1 MFIACIVTNK
11 EGLKVAI
18 AGFEAH
24 SMITNLKN
32 RLERL
37 GVDAKILKDTY
48 LIKDID
54 FILIVGGDK
63 GILHYFHK
71 IDDNSPPVIGIY
83 ESDSTGFLAQIEAR
97 EIRDAINRLK
107 RGDYHID
114 EVTRIAVKIDGK
126 NIEPALNDVAIFP
139 SRSATLMEHKLRINR
154 EDVWHDNSDGV
165 VIATPIGST
174 AYSMSAG
181 GPMVLRGSKVFVIV
195 SINSIDVTRRPLIV
209 SDDSKI
215 EVDDI
220 ISRYHC
226 EVILD
231 GDKRLRVRNNVTCF
245 KHEHPAR
252 FVRFAN
258 QTVSVIAKKVKL
270 AEEMLGMP
278 PSAKLVLKTLEYEG
292 PMSQRDLAD
301 RTMLPERTVRLAL
314 SHLLN
319 KGYVKKR
326 VSLRDA
332 RQRIYEL
339 KL

>member
-1 MFIACIVTNK
+1 MRIAIT
-11 EGLKVAI
+11 GLEPHGTV
-18 AGFEAH
+18 
-24 SMITNLKN
+24 SSVKN
-32 RLERL
+32 RLDTV
-37 GVDAKILKDTY
+37 GVDVRVIKD
-48 LIKDID
+48 LNGIKDID
-54 FILIVGGDK
+54 FVLILGGDK

-71 IDDNSPPVIGIY
+71 VDNDSPPVLGMY

-97 EIRDAINRLK
+97 EIIDAINRLK
-107 RGDYHID
+107 KGDYQID
-114 EVTRIAVKIDGK
+114 EVSRIAVKIDGTS
-126 NIEPALNDVAIFP
+126 IEPALNDVAIFP
-139 SRSATLMEHKLRINR
+139 SRSATLMEHKLRING

-209 SDDSKI
+209 PDDSNI

-231 GDKRLRVRNNVTCF
+231 GDKRIRVKNKITCF
-245 KHEHPAR
+245 KHEYPAR

-270 AEEMLGMP
+270 AEDMLGMP

-292 PMSQRDLAD
+292 PMSQRDLVN

-314 SHLLN
+314 SHLLK